1 MNFVQLLFESPI
13 LQTALL
19 AAIFASIASGI
30 IGSFVV
36 VKRMVFISASIS
48 HSVLGGMGLFLYLQK
63 TQGLDFLSP
72 LQGALFA
79 ALLSAWAI
87 AWIEKNYKQRQDSV
101 IGALWSIGMAIGLIF
116 ISLTP
121 GSKTELNDFLVGN
134 LLWVQSSDL
143 GVLFF
148 LDLLIVFFVCVY
160 YKKLLIVC
168 FDQDQAKLQGLPVNA
183 LYSLLLVLT
192 ALCVVV
198 LIEVVGAILVITMLT
213 LPPTI
218 ANLFCKNRLSEMI
231 LLAIFLSIGFSFSG
245 IAVSFY
251 FDWPA
256 GASIALFTGL
266 AYLLSLKLSRVQSC

>member
-1 MNFVQLLFESPI
+1 MQFIQALFDNSI
-13 LQTALL
+13 LQTALI
-19 AAIFASIASGI
+19 AAMFASIASGI

-48 HSVLGGMGLFLYLQK
+48 HSVLGGMGLFLFLEK
-63 TQGLDFLSP
+63 TQGFTYLSP
-72 LQGALFA
+72 LHGALLA

-87 AWIEKNYKQRQDSV
+87 GWIEKNYQQRQDSV

-116 ISLTP
+116 IALTP
-121 GSKTELNDFLVGN
+121 GSKTELNNFLVGN
-134 LLWVQSSDL
+134 LLWVQPSDL
-143 GVLFF
+143 AILCI
-148 LDLLIVFFVCVY
+148 LDLLIIFVVCLF

-168 FDQDQAKLQGLPVNA
+168 FDQDQAKLQGVPVKA

-192 ALCVVV
+192 ALCVVI

-218 ANLFCKNRLSEMI
+218 ANLFCKNKLSIMI
-231 LLAIFLSIGFSFSG
+231 YLAIFLSISFSFSG
-245 IAVSFY
+245 IALSYY

-266 AYLLSLKLSRVQSC
+266 FYLLSLKLSRGQS